1 MDRDQQQQQQQHV
14 LQQLWQHLRPAK
26 KATRAQKI
34 ENRARR
40 KMKKNGNF
48 FSRGG
53 GGERGEDSC

>member
-26 KATRAQKI
+26 KATREQKI

-48 FSRGG
+48 FSRVERGG
-53 GGERGEDSC
+53 GG